1 MIERIQQMVR
11 FRLLFEKESFVLY
24 NNFPK
29 NDSGERDTKT
39 VLSFSAFFVYRVS
52 RQGIFFAVVS
62 PSIIVLLFILK
73 LRKMNLHVLFANVLQ
88 IIGINLDKADFAL
101 YNI

>member
-1 MIERIQQMVR
+1 M
-11 FRLLFEKESFVLY
+11 LFV
-24 NNFPK
+24 
-29 NDSGERDTKT
+29 
-39 VLSFSAFFVYRVS
+39 
-52 RQGIFFAVVS
+52 
-62 PSIIVLLFILK
+62 LK